1 MAGVNEKIMPAPG
14 VSAGRGVTW
23 PQVLQ
28 QRYQRHGN
36 RHLAMRAKHYGIW
49 RPITW
54 EDYYLQVKYLAL
66 GLNSLGFKKG
76 DKLLII
82 GDNAPQWNY
91 AVLAAQADQGLSIGM
106 YPDLTAPEIAAIAR
120 KTEARFAI
128 VEDQEQVDKFLQL
141 KNELPGLEKVIY
153 WRYKGLAG
161 YCEPLLAGLRQVLES
176 GHEYEQRHPDTFEE
190 HVASGKAEDMCA
202 VIYTSGATGEPKGA
216 VHTYASTFAGA
227 QYLLDLDS
235 LREDENIACFLPP
248 VWMLEY
254 VIGIGCHLLSGSV
267 LNFAEEVETQQQ
279 DLREIGPDLVY
290 YSARQWESQ
299 AGAVQARIQGADA
312 LKRLAY
318 RWFINVGN
326 RLADHR
332 RRGER
337 PGLLLRTAGALGN
350 VCLFRPIRD
359 TLGLPATRI
368 CYTSGAV
375 LSPDAFR
382 FYHALGIPL
391 KTIYGT
397 TEGGILSGDPAGDIQ
412 PGTAGKVAPNVEVG
426 IREDGEIV
434 YRQDAMF
441 RGYYGEPERTAE
453 VLRGGWFS
461 SGDAGT
467 LSEEG
472 RILFI
477 DRKNDLIHLS
487 DGETLAPQFIESRLK
502 YSPFVKDAW
511 VMAEPDGPGVAAVI
525 VIDYTN
531 VGKWAGKKRLAY
543 TTFTDLS
550 QKPAVYELIEQTISA
565 INADLSPGSRVYRFV
580 NLHKEFDPDEGELT
594 RDRKLRRDFLK
605 LRYEDLTTALFSGT
619 GAVTLNVRIQYRDGR
634 TGTMRTTLNIAE
646 VREAAP

>member
-1 MAGVNEKIMPAPG
+1 MSSSGAGPQGA
-14 VSAGRGVTW
+14 TW

-28 QRYQRHGN
+28 YRYRTYGD

-66 GLNSLGFKKG
+66 GLNSLGFRRD

-91 AVLAAQADQGLSIGM
+91 AVLAAQANQGVSIGM
-106 YPDLTAPEIAAIAR
+106 YPDLTAAEIAAVAR

-128 VEDQEQVDKFLQL
+128 VEDQEQVDKFLRL
-141 KNELPGLEKVIY
+141 KGELPHLEKVIY
-153 WRYKGLAG
+153 WRYKGLTG
-161 YCEPLLAGLRQVLES
+161 YSEPLLAGLRQVLES
-176 GHEYEQRHPDTFEE
+176 GREYEQRHPDTFEE
-190 HVASGKAEDMCA
+190 HVASGKAEDTCA
-202 VIYTSGATGEPKGA
+202 IIYTSGTTGDPKGA
-216 VHTYASTFAGA
+216 VHRYASTFAGA
-227 QYLLDLDS
+227 QYLLDLDP
-235 LREDENIACFLPP
+235 LREDDDIACFLPP

-267 LNFAEEVETQQQ
+267 LNFAEEVETQRQ

-312 LKRLAY
+312 LKRLTY
-318 RWFINVGN
+318 RWFMKAGN
-326 RLADHR
+326 RLADR
-332 RRGER
+332 RLQGER
-337 PGLLLRTAGALGN
+337 PGLLLRAAGAVGN

-359 TLGLPATRI
+359 NLGLPATRI
-368 CYTSGAV
+368 CYTSGEV

-397 TEGGILSGDPAGDIQ
+397 TEGGILSGDPADDIQ
-412 PGTAGKVAPNVEVG
+412 PGTAGKVAPSVQVG

-441 RGYYGEPERTAE
+441 SGYYGEPERTAE

-467 LSEEG
+467 LSEDG
-472 RILFI
+472 RILFT
-477 DRKNDLIHLS
+477 DRKSDLIHLS

-502 YSPFVKDAW
+502 YSPFIKDAW
-511 VMAEPDGPGVAAVI
+511 VVAEPDGPGVAAVI
-525 VIDYTN
+525 VIDYAN
-531 VGKWAGKKRLAY
+531 VGKWAGKNRIAY
-543 TTFTDLS
+543 TTFNDLS
-550 QKPAVYELIEQTISA
+550 QKPAVYELIERTIA
-565 INADLSPGSRVYRFV
+565 GINADVTPGCRVRRFV
-580 NLHKEFDPDEGELT
+580 NLHKEFDADEGELT

-605 LRYEDLTTALFSGT
+605 QRYEDLVKAVFSGT
-619 GAVTLNVRIQYRDGR
+619 GTVDLNVRIQYRDGR

-646 VREAAP
+646 VREAAS